1 MSSRYKKKLPPT
13 LSHKCRR
20 AMIMKILYY
29 ISGNV
34 HNNVQSVD
42 ILCINEIP
50 ENKHAND
57 NKVVYE

>member
-1 MSSRYKKKLPPT
+1 
-13 LSHKCRR
+13 
-20 AMIMKILYY
+20 MKILYY